1 MKVKIYVN
9 RLMINFNSP
18 VKIIH
23 NNSITCMRLPQVDM
37 QVIQNTI
44 QQRKDPYYIF

>member
-1 MKVKIYVN
+1 MKIKIYVN

-23 NNSITCMRLPQVDM
+23 NNCITCMRLPQVNM
-37 QVIQNTI
+37 QVIQHSI
-44 QQRKDPYYIF
+44 KERKDPYYIF